1 MHKKYF
7 IMGTEELKLTAL
19 MIVSLFNTMYTCD
32 GI

>member
-19 MIVSLFNTMYTCD
+19 MIVTVYSTPCRLVM
-32 GI
+32 G